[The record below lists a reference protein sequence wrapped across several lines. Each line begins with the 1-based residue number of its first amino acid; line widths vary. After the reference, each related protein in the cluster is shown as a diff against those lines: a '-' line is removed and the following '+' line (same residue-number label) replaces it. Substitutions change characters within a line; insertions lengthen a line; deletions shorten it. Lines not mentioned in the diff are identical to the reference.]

1 MTNYKNGCFIQQT
14 DELLQFETAMAI
26 SARTNVDILKPPEVN
41 LDSLE
46 SDLISL
52 ISSSGSDYGQN
63 EIGGET
69 SRKITDDNVNP
80 NQFWKIQEWAFNK
93 LYKYEACKYNAMIL
107 KDDFINFMNN
117 GCNIV
122 TRYKLDPENDKT
134 PIRIVT
140 VVGFDGSNVQFIN
153 PMLDEPEDSNRF
165 MSLDDFWYHTD
176 TGGDLHIGIVFSNTN
191 NKFSPEY
198 KLEDYEYPEELYP
211 LSELDSHIVSEKV
224 AAKNKSDF
232 LREESIVLATAGAD
246 SMTVSDANM
255 DAEDYK
261 LAMIMSDIYR
271 EKAFDYVKECLYPDH
286 PTGALES

>member
-26 SARTNVDILKPPEVN
+26 SARTNVDILKPSEVN

-69 SRKITDDNVNP
+69 SRKITDDNINP

-107 KDDFINFMNN
+107 KEDFINFMNA

-140 VVGFDGSNVQFIN
+140 VVGFDGSNVQFMN

-176 TGGDLHIGIVFSNTN
+176 LGGDLHIGIVFSNIN

-198 KLEDYEYPEELYP
+198 KLDDYEYPEELYP
-211 LSELDSHIVSEKV
+211 LDELDSYIVNEKTV
-224 AAKNKSDF
+224 AKNKSDF

-246 SMTVSDANM
+246 SLTVSDANM

-271 EKAFDYVKECLYPDH
+271 EKAFNYVKECLYPDH
-286 PTGALES
+286 PTGALEA

>member
-224 AAKNKSDF
+224 ATKNKSDF

-271 EKAFDYVKECLYPDH
+271 EKAFDYVKMCLYPDH

>member
-69 SRKITDDNVNP
+69 SRKITDDNINP

-140 VVGFDGSNVQFIN
+140 VVGFDGSNVQFMN

-271 EKAFDYVKECLYPDH
+271 EKSFDYVKECLYPDH

>member
-1 MTNYKNGCFIQQT
+1 MTNYKSGCFIQQT
-14 DELLQFETAMAI
+14 DESLQFETAMAI
-26 SARTNVDILKPPEVN
+26 SARTDVDILKPSSVN

-52 ISSSGSDYGQN
+52 ISSSGSDYGEN

-69 SRKITDDNVNP
+69 SRKITDDGTNP

-93 LYKYEACKYNAMIL
+93 LYEYEACKYNAMIL
-107 KDDFINFMNN
+107 KDEFIEYINN

-122 TRYKLDPENDKT
+122 TRYKLDPEDNKT
-134 PIRIVT
+134 PIRIV
-140 VVGFDGSNVQFIN
+140 VIVGFDESNVQFMN
-153 PMLDEPEDSNRF
+153 PMLDSPEDSNRF

-176 TGGDLHIGIVFSNTN
+176 CGGDLHIGIVFSNIN

-198 KLEDYEYPEELYP
+198 KVEDYEYPDELYP
-211 LSELDSHIVSEKV
+211 VHSLAEHIISEKP
-224 AAKNKSDF
+224 AAKEKCDF
-232 LREESIVLATAGAD
+232 LREESIVLATAGGDAI
-246 SMTVSDANM
+246 TISDANN

-271 EKAFDYVKECLYPDH
+271 EKAFPYVKSCLYPDH
-286 PTGALES
+286 PTGVQES